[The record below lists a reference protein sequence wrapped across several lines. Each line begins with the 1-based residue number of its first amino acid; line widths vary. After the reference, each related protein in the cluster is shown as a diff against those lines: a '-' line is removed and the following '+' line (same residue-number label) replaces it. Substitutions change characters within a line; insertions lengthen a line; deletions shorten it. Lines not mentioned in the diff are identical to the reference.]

1 MKCRRF
7 MRQMTISVGR
17 DMTLQG
23 ITDTDQIRGW
33 IGLGS
38 LTNFQRPA
46 SALNMPADSV
56 WRPAVH
62 PAMKPSAAVSVGTP
76 RKIPQRDRCI

>member
-7 MRQMTISVGR
+7 IRQMTISVGR
-17 DMTLQG
+17 GMTLQG

-33 IGLGS
+33 TGLGS

-56 WRPAVH
+56 WRPAVY
-62 PAMKPSAAVSVGTP
+62 PAMKRGAGVPVGAP
-76 RKIPQRDRCI
+76 RKIPQRDRGI